1 VLALPLLVLAAGSIV
16 YCLLTV
22 LAALRYRA
30 VQLPPVENPLPLSV
44 LKPLAGVDDG
54 LEENLRSFF
63 ELDYPAFEI
72 LMAVRSPLDEAIPLV
87 EQLQMSYPRVRSRL
101 VVTGEPPYSN
111 AKVYSLH
118 RMLAL
123 ARNDVVVMADS
134 DVRVAPDLLWTI
146 AAEFQDERVGMVT
159 CPYRAVPGDSFW
171 STLEAIGLNTSFF
184 SGVLVARLLAG
195 MKFALGPTLAARRK
209 VLAEIGGFDAVKDY
223 LAEDFVMGKLA
234 AEKGYRV
241 VLSSGVIE
249 HRIGAAS
256 YHNNLEHRLRW
267 CRSERRSRPM
277 GYIGS
282 LFTHTI
288 PLALILL
295 AAHPAWWPWSVA
307 ALAARVAA
315 AWATGEHALRDP
327 LTARRWY
334 LIPLQDMMHFAVWI
348 AGFFGNTVLW
358 RGRRYLLLPD
368 GRFEVIPEAEAEE
381 RAHISQ

>member
-1 VLALPLLVLAAGSIV
+1 MLALPLLVLAAGSIV

-146 AAEFQDERVGMVT
+146 AAEFQDGRNAT
-159 CPYRAVPGDSFW
+159 A
-171 STLEAIGLNTSFF
+171 T
-184 SGVLVARLLAG
+184 
-195 MKFALGPTLAARRK
+195 
-209 VLAEIGGFDAVKDY
+209 
-223 LAEDFVMGKLA
+223 
-234 AEKGYRV
+234 
-241 VLSSGVIE
+241 SGVICLAGAY
-249 HRIGAAS
+249 RIQFESKYKVGPLGDR
-256 YHNNLEHRLRW
+256 NICNLFQHLEV
-267 CRSERRSRPM
+267 RR
-277 GYIGS
+277 
-282 LFTHTI
+282 
-288 PLALILL
+288 
-295 AAHPAWWPWSVA
+295 AWSK
-307 ALAARVAA
+307 R
-315 AWATGEHALRDP
+315 
-327 LTARRWY
+327 
-334 LIPLQDMMHFAVWI
+334 
-348 AGFFGNTVLW
+348 
-358 RGRRYLLLPD
+358 
-368 GRFEVIPEAEAEE
+368 
-381 RAHISQ
+381 